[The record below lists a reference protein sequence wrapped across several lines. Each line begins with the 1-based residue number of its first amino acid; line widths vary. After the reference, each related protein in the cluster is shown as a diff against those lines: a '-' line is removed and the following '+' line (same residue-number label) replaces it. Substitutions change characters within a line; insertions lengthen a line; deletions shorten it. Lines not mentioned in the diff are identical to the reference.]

1 VRLAQRL
8 IHLPA
13 CLIVTSGM
21 LAAPGLAQ
29 HTLPPDN
36 SGQGSAHVHLHGAA
50 GLYGLYE
57 RLRGGGYV
65 IFMRHAKTEVRG
77 TDAYPLGDP
86 ADCAR
91 QRNLSPAG
99 RESSREIRESIEILA
114 VPIGEVKSSPMC
126 RARET
131 AELAFGKVAIEP
143 RLAVG
148 PANMAHAARDL
159 EALLAPPAPGTND
172 VLVGHLFSALFLLD
186 VRLEEGEAVVLEVPP
201 RERPRV
207 VGRITATQ
215 WGDLTRDWLAHGDR
229 VFAIARGM
237 AATHAPSG
245 HGGHGGGAPDG
256 ADGGHGHT
264 HP

>member
-1 VRLAQRL
+1 
-8 IHLPA
+8 
-13 CLIVTSGM
+13 
-21 LAAPGLAQ
+21 
-29 HTLPPDN
+29 
-36 SGQGSAHVHLHGAA
+36 
-50 GLYGLYE
+50 LYE
-57 RLRGGGYV
+57 RLRAGGYV

-77 TDAYPLGDP
+77 AHAYPLDDP

-91 QRNLSPAG
+91 QRKLSPAG
-99 RESSREIRESIEILA
+99 REASPELRTSIEILT

-131 AELAFGKVAIEP
+131 AELAFGKAVVGP

-172 VLVGHLFSALFLLD
+172 VLVGHLFSALFLLN

-201 RERPRV
+201 GERARIA
-207 VGRITATQ
+207 GRITATQ
-215 WGDLTRDWLAHGDR
+215 WGDLTRDWLAHGDQ
-229 VFAIARGM
+229 VFAMARRM
-237 AATHAPSG
+237 AGPHAPSG
-245 HGGHGGGAPDG
+245 HGGHDRGAPDG
-256 ADGGHGHT
+256 DHGAHRHM